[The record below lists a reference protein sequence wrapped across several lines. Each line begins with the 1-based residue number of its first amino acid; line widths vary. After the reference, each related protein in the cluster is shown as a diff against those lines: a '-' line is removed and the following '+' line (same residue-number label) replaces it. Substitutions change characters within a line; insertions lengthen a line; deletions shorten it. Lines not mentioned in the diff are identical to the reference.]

1 MANVNAT
8 IDIKTLKALML
19 FAGRS
24 DTRFYLNGLHIEQSA
39 TGTVAVA
46 CNGHAIAIA
55 RIDSEAYEPASC
67 TIHRQYIDAIKTK
80 YAITFTQND
89 DAATVSIQTADSKI
103 TMPLVD
109 GRFPDWRRV
118 VSAKQ
123 TGEQAYFHPDNVTM
137 VDKAG
142 QIIWKRSLGYVIQQN
157 GNSVGYC
164 NLGSDV
170 HAYVM
175 PLRSPYEDGV
185 VSSPTFA

>member
-19 FAGRS
+19 FAGKS
-24 DTRFYLNGLHIEQSA
+24 DIRFYLNGLHIEQSA

-46 CNGHAIAIA
+46 TNGHVIAIA
-55 RIDSEAYEPASC
+55 RIDSDCYAPA
-67 TIHRQYIDAIKTK
+67 TMIVHRQYIDAIKTK
-80 YAITFTQND
+80 YAVTFTQN
-89 DAATVSIQTADSKI
+89 DAATVSIQTADGKI

-123 TGEQAYFHPDNVTM
+123 TGEQAYFHPDNAALVER
-137 VDKAG
+137 AG
-142 QIIWKRSLGYVIQQN
+142 QIISKTKFAYLIQQN

>member
-19 FAGRS
+19 FAGKS
-24 DTRFYLNGLHIEQSA
+24 DIRFYLNGLHIEQSA
-39 TGTVAVA
+39 TGTLAVA
-46 CNGHAIAIA
+46 TNGHAIAIA
-55 RIDSEAYEPASC
+55 RIDSEAYAPA
-67 TIHRQYIDAIKTK
+67 TMTVHRQYIDAIKTK
-80 YAITFTQND
+80 YAVTFTQND
-89 DAATVSIQTADSKI
+89 DATVSIQTVDTKL

-123 TGEQAYFHPDNVTM
+123 TGEQAYFNPDYAAL

-142 QIIWKRSLGYVIQQN
+142 QIIRKQDFAYLIQQN

-164 NLGSDV
+164 SLGEHV

-175 PLRSPYEDGV
+175 PLRAYDKGV
-185 VSSPTFA
+185 VSSPTFV